1 MMQETNQEVYG
12 FLESYFP
19 ELTIEPFA
27 DERKQWETWERFVDM
42 LCMIALVIK
51 EKKQPESFS
60 RIGCLLND
68 EELVKTLEPRQ
79 KAIFPCRQQIREIFE
94 ILLQKGQQSP
104 FMLTSFLEMGLKPI
118 EKTAFLLAAC
128 ADRNRKYERAFGVL
142 QEEKSITA
150 KPTIGLVHDLCSLFL
165 EESENTI
172 EILLDEDS
180 FLNRFLLKQVK
191 DEPRFSRLSLPLTLH
206 RQVLLLLSGHQE
218 ILGKLSLCA
227 EILYMGNTSRL
238 LCHQEVLARLIR
250 VYTRMTMLQEEGIIL
265 LKGAEG
271 VGKKYLAQVLGDTL
285 QMDVLCIYVPKLMTQ
300 SQEVVT
306 EILEE
311 AVRKTVL
318 VPCILYLDMN
328 HVRIEEQEQLL
339 WILTM
344 LQKDT
349 GRFLIGTDASFL
361 QELNILEHM
370 YLLPVA
376 LPGIKEQKSFW
387 EYFAEEY
394 QIQFS
399 EDIRLEELVSLYD
412 LTPKRIRQTLS
423 CAVLASEIGE
433 DSFLLSKQELEDE
446 IRHQCSGSLDR
457 YAVRMESPFVWE
469 DLQLS
474 KQSQKLL
481 KSAIDRIRYRSIVND
496 TYGFAQKL
504 PYGKGLSIVLYGPP
518 GTGKTMTAQVLAK
531 ELGLAIYR
539 IDLSQIGSKYI
550 GETEKNLSAVFD
562 AARFSNA
569 VLFFDEADALFTKRT
584 EVSNSNDRHANAE
597 TAYLLQ
603 KIEEYSGVSI
613 LATNVMQNFDSAFKR
628 RMTYMIPIEQPK
640 EEERLLLWENVFPK
654 ETPLEDGLPFAL
666 YAKVAE
672 LTGSSI
678 KAAALSAA
686 YQAAA
691 EHRSVTNQ
699 DIVEAIDFE
708 YRRSGRTGISQELYS
723 AQYKNM

>member
-1 MMQETNQEVYG
+1 MMQKTNQEVYG

-19 ELTIEPFA
+19 ELTMEPFA
-27 DERKQWETWERFVDM
+27 DERKQWEAWERFVDM

-104 FMLTSFLEMGLKPI
+104 FILTSFLEMGLKPI
-118 EKTAFLLAAC
+118 EKTAFLLATC

-150 KPTIGLVHDLCSLFL
+150 KPTIGLIHDLCSLFL

-206 RQVLLLLSGHQE
+206 RQVLLLLSGNQE
-218 ILGKLSLCA
+218 MLGKLSLCA

-318 VPCILYLDMN
+318 TPCILYLDMN

-344 LQKDT
+344 LKKDT

-376 LPGIKEQKSFW
+376 LPGMKEQKSFW

-531 ELGLAIYR
+531 ELGLSIYR

-550 GETEKNLSAVFD
+550 GETEKNLGAVFD

>member
-12 FLESYFP
+12 FLEVYFP
-19 ELTIEPFA
+19 ELTAEPFT
-27 DERKQWETWERFVDM
+27 DEREQWEAWERFVDM
-42 LCMIALVIK
+42 LCMIALLIK
-51 EKKQPESFS
+51 EKSQPESFS
-60 RIGCLLND
+60 RIGCLLDD
-68 EELVKTLEPRQ
+68 EELIKALEPRP
-79 KAIFPCRQQIREIFE
+79 KAVFPCRKDVRDIFQA
-94 ILLQKGQQSP
+94 LLQKGQKNAST
-104 FMLTSFLEMGLKPI
+104 LTSFLEMELEPV
-118 EKTAFLLAAC
+118 EKAAFLLAAC

-150 KPTIGLVHDLCSLFL
+150 KPTIGLAHDLCALFL
-165 EESENTI
+165 EESENTVD
-172 EILLDEDS
+172 ILLDEDR
-180 FLNRFLLKQVK
+180 FLNRFLLKPVK
-191 DEPRFSRLSLPLTLH
+191 DEPRLSRLSLPLTLH
-206 RQVLLLLSGHQE
+206 RQVLSLLNGNRE
-218 ILGKLSLCA
+218 MLGKLSLCA
-227 EILYMGNTSRL
+227 EILYKNNTSQL
-238 LCHQEVLARLIR
+238 LCHQEALARLIR
-250 VYTRMTMLQEEGIIL
+250 VYTRMTMLQEEGIIQ

-271 VGKKYLAQVLGDTL
+271 VGKKYLAQALGDTL
-285 QMDVLCIYVPKLMTQ
+285 QMDVLCICVQKLITQ
-300 SQEVVT
+300 NQEAVT

-318 VPCILYLDMN
+318 TPCILYLDMN
-328 HVRIEEQEQLL
+328 NIHIEEWGQLS
-339 WILTM
+339 WMLTR

-349 GRFLIGTDASFL
+349 KRFLIGTDASFL
-361 QELNILEHM
+361 QELSILENI
-370 YLLPVA
+370 YLLLVA
-376 LPGIKEQKSFW
+376 SPGLKEQKRFW
-387 EYFAEEY
+387 ECFAKEY

-399 EDIRLEELVSLYD
+399 ADIQLEELVSLYD
-412 LTPKRIRQTLS
+412 LSPKRIRQTLS

-433 DSFLLSKQELEDE
+433 DGFLLSKQELEDE

-474 KQSQKLL
+474 KQSQALL
-481 KSAIDRIRYRSIVND
+481 KRAIDRVRYRSIVND
-496 TYGFAQKL
+496 MYGFAKKL
-504 PYGKGLSIVLYGPP
+504 PYGRGLSIVLYGPP
-518 GTGKTMTAQVLAK
+518 GTGKTMTAQVFAK

-550 GETEKNLSAVFD
+550 GETEKNLGAVFD

-613 LATNVMQNFDSAFKR
+613 LATNVMQNFDNAFKR

-672 LTGSSI
+672 LTGSGI

-686 YQAAA
+686 YLAAA
-691 EHRSVTNQ
+691 EHRSITNQ

-708 YRRSGRTGISQELYS
+708 YRRSGRTGISQELYT